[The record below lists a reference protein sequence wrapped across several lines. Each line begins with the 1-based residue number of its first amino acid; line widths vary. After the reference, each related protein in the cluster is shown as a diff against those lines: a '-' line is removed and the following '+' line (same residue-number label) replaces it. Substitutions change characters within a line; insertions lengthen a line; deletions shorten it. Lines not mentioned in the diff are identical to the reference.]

1 MNNKNQVTNIFY
13 IILMGFGFPLMRY
26 TSIYFDTINNNVV
39 RFLSSGILFIIIC
52 LLDLEMI
59 LKKI

>member
-59 LKKI
+59 LKNI